1 MWVLFLF
8 LNNLPIDKVTLK
20 IISSLLLLLVTITM
34 AAQKRLSQTY
44 DAKGIK
50 ELYINSNEIFEIRIN
65 AAFTDQ
71 ITVNTIIEGETFAS
85 TLVNSK
91 IENGVLKITTGKT
104 PDYIPFNDKLSAH
117 KVMAIELEIVV
128 PIGLDIWVYSTLASL
143 DTYGELG
150 QIRVDLGRGHFKG
163 EGFRF
168 RESAQVNTISGSVS
182 IELEAARIEANSRN
196 GIVTIATTINLGL
209 PLTIETI
216 DGDISLYK
224 LL

>member
-1 MWVLFLF
+1 M
-8 LNNLPIDKVTLK
+8 IK
-20 IISSLLLLLVTITM
+20 IISSFLLVLLTTTM
-34 AAQKRLSQTY
+34 TAQKRLSQTY
-44 DAKGIK
+44 DASAIQ
-50 ELYINSNEIFEIRIN
+50 ELYINSNEIFEISII
-65 AAFTDQ
+65 ATSSDQ

-85 TLVNSK
+85 TLLNSK
-91 IENGVLKITTGKT
+91 IENGILKITTGKT

-150 QIRVDLGRGHFKG
+150 QVRVDLGRGHFKG

-168 RESAQVNTISGSVS
+168 RESAQINTISGSVT

-196 GIVTIATTINLGL
+196 GSVSLATTINQGL

-216 DGDISLYK
+216 DGNISLQK
-224 LL
+224 SL

>member
-1 MWVLFLF
+1 MFFKIRLLTILTFLLTF
-8 LNNLPIDKVTLK
+8 ASVI
-20 IISSLLLLLVTITM
+20 
-34 AAQKRLSQTY
+34 AQKRLSQRY
-44 DAKGIK
+44 DAEGIK
-50 ELYINSNEIFEIRIN
+50 ELYINSNEIFEVRIN

-150 QIRVDLGRGHFKG
+150 QVRVDLGRGHFKG

-168 RESAQVNTISGSVS
+168 RESAQINTISGSVS

-196 GIVTIATTINLGL
+196 GTVSIATTINPGL
-209 PLTIETI
+209 PLAIETI
-216 DGDISLYK
+216 DGNISLQK
-224 LL
+224 SL